1 MEKCDLMRKSIEQF
15 YQKYRQLLL
24 YLLFGVCTTIINTIA
39 YGVLYETLAIN
50 NVLSTIIAWLLA
62 VLFAFITNKI
72 FVFQS
77 ENTDATGTIKEL
89 VSFFSCRL
97 LTGLLDVAIMVVA
110 VDCMNGNSL
119 FWKLISN
126 VIVTIINYVASRLL
140 IFKQ

>member
-1 MEKCDLMRKSIEQF
+1 MRKSIEQF

>member
-1 MEKCDLMRKSIEQF
+1 MKNIMR
-15 YQKYRQLLL
+15 KYRQLLL
-24 YLLFGVCTTIINTIA
+24 YLFFGVCTTIINTVA
-39 YGVLYETLAIN
+39 YGVFYEALTIS

-62 VLFAFITNKI
+62 VIFAFITNKI

-77 ENTDATGTIKEL
+77 KNAGATGTIKEL

-97 LTGLLDVAIMVVA
+97 LTGVLDVAIMVVA

-126 VIVTIINYVASRLL
+126 VIVTIINYIASRLL
-140 IFKQ
+140 IFKK